1 MDVVDIENLI
11 IELLAE
17 NAGLTSDELRAVL
30 ESRGGNLPVDSLE
43 TAEILVPLGE
53 AIGVLIPLEQVTSD
67 DLSSV
72 RSLAGH
78 LQSLWSVAATDAQAG
93 A

>member
-30 ESRGGNLPVDSLE
+30 EARGGNLPVDSLE

-78 LQSLWSVAATDAQAG
+78 LQALWSVAATDAQAG